1 MQHLN
6 RYGDGLKREWSKMK
20 YIAALAAAI
29 IGILFL
35 NFLLSALVIKL
46 ICWAFGFTFTWKL
59 AFGLWLIIGLL
70 QSIFTA
76 RVKVDK

>member
-1 MQHLN
+1 M
-6 RYGDGLKREWSKMK
+6 KMK
-20 YIAALAAAI
+20 YIAALVAAI
-29 IGILFL
+29 IGILLL

-46 ICWAFGFTFTWKL
+46 ICWAFGFAFTWKM

-76 RVKVDK
+76 KVKVEK